1 VADLVPIGRL
11 VIRVAIRPSFRAG
24 TEIELRDRKRLTRT
38 EDYYLL
44 VKHGAETWEAP
55 IERAEVTRLVGL
67 LQHPIPILAENGVSI
82 DGTSYEVE
90 CGDGQTTARYHWANS
105 TPQGWEPLAEIVATL
120 KRLAPARR

>member
-11 VIRVAIRPSFRAG
+11 VIRVAISPSFRAG
-24 TEIELRDRKRLTRT
+24 TEIELRDRKRPTCA

-44 VKHGAETWEAP
+44 VKAGAETWEAP

-67 LQHPIPILAENGVSI
+67 LQQGIPILAEGKLSL
-82 DGTSYEVE
+82 DGTSYVVE
-90 CGDGQTTARYHWANS
+90 CGDGQSVYRWANQ

-120 KRLAPARR
+120 KRLAPPRG